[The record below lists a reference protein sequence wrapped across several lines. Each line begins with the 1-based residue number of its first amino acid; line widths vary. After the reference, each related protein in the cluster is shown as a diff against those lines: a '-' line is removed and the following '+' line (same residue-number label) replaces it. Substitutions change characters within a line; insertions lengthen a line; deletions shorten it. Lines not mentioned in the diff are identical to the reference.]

1 MTRLEPVRDAA
12 IATFLAGAGF
22 AAARAAPLAEDASFR
37 RYLRLSG
44 GPRPA
49 VLMDAPPGRE
59 DVRPFLAIAGHLARL
74 GLSAPAVLAADAEAG
89 LVLIEDLGD
98 GLYAAVLD
106 EANAATLY
114 DAAIDALAV
123 LHGAAPPPGL
133 PRWDGAAM
141 SAAAAATFLDWW
153 WPQALGT
160 APSPAIRAGF
170 EAALAAMFAPLAA
183 GPAGFVH
190 RDFFAGN
197 LFWLPERA
205 GLRRVGLIDFQ
216 DAALGHPAYDLV
228 SLVEDARRDQ
238 PEGLPERAIGRYL
251 ARRPELDAAAFRAA
265 CVICAAQ
272 RHLRVAGLWVRLA
285 RRDGKP
291 AYLAHGPRTWRRL
304 EAALARPE
312 AAPLAD
318 FLGRFVPPERRGN
331 PAGPAA

>member
-1 MTRLEPVRDAA
+1 MTRLEPARDAA
-12 IATFLAGAGF
+12 IAAFLAAAGL

-49 VLMDAPPGRE
+49 VLMDAPPERE
-59 DVRPFLAIAGHLARL
+59 DVRPFLGIAGHLARL

-89 LVLIEDLGD
+89 LVLIEDFGD

-106 EANAATLY
+106 EANATELY

-123 LHGAAPPPGL
+123 LHEAAPPSGL

-141 SAAAAATFLDWW
+141 SVAAAATFLDWW
-153 WPQALGT
+153 WPEALGG
-160 APSPAIRAGF
+160 APSTEIRAGF
-170 EAALAAMFAPLAA
+170 DAALASMLAPLAA

-197 LFWLPERA
+197 LFWLPERE
-205 GLRRVGLIDFQ
+205 GVGRVGLIDFQ

-238 PEGLPERAIGRYL
+238 PEGLVERAIARYL
-251 ARRPELDAAAFRAA
+251 ARRPGLDAAAFRAA
-265 CVICAAQ
+265 CGICAAQ

-304 EAALARPE
+304 ERALARPE

-318 FLGRFVPPERRGN
+318 FLDRFVPPAQRGN
-331 PAGPAA
+331 PAVLAA

>member
-1 MTRLEPVRDAA
+1 MTRLEPVRDAS
-12 IATFLAGAGF
+12 IATFLAAAGF
-22 AAARAAPLAEDASFR
+22 GAARAAPLAEDASFR

-49 VLMDAPPGRE
+49 VLMDAPPERE
-59 DVRPFLAIAGHLARL
+59 DVRPFLRVAFHIARL
-74 GLSAPAVLAADAEAG
+74 GLSAPVVLAADAEAG

-106 EANAATLY
+106 EANATELY

-123 LHGAAPPPGL
+123 LHEAAPPSGL

-153 WPQALGT
+153 WPEALGG
-160 APSPAIRAGF
+160 APSPAVRAGF
-170 EAALAAMFAPLAA
+170 AAALASMLAPLAA

-197 LFWLPERA
+197 LFWLPERT
-205 GLRRVGLIDFQ
+205 GVGRVGLIDFQ

-228 SLVEDARRDQ
+228 SLVEDARRD
-238 PEGLPERAIGRYL
+238 LPRGFVERAIVRYL
-251 ARRPELDAAAFRAA
+251 GRRPGLDAGTFRAA
-265 CVICAAQ
+265 CVVCAAQ

-285 RRDGKP
+285 RRDGKA
-291 AYLAHGPRTWRRL
+291 AYLAHGPRTWRLL

-312 AAPLAD
+312 AAPLAE
-318 FLGRFVPPERRGN
+318 FLDRFVPLERRGN
-331 PAGPAA
+331 PAWLAA